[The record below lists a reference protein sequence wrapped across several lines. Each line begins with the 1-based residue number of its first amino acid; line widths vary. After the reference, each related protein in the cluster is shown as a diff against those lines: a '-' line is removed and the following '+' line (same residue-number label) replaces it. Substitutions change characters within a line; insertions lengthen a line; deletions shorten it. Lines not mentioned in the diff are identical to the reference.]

1 MLREA
6 SNARNLIDLLP
17 MVRAYGPDGLM
28 FCTDDREPD
37 FIAAEGHIN
46 QMVRTAVAHGVSPE
60 DALVMATWNPA
71 LFHRLPR
78 LGAIAPGYQADLVVL
93 DDLDR
98 FEPSLVLKRGREPEW
113 AQIRVPEWAL
123 RTVRLAPVDANSF
136 RVPAGGSRVRVIRI
150 IPGQLL
156 TDEEIVDGRF
166 NDGRLEADPERDL
179 TKIAV
184 VERHHA
190 TGRIGVGFVT
200 GTGLRRGAF
209 ASTIAHDAH
218 NIVVVGADDHD
229 MAACV
234 VRLAEIGGG
243 IVVAER
249 GRATADLPLPVAG
262 LMSDRPLEEVTAEL
276 RRLESLLQDMGVSLT
291 APFMAL
297 SFLALSVIPKL
308 KITDRGLIDV
318 NRFEV
323 VPVVV

>member
-1 MLREA
+1 
-6 SNARNLIDLLP
+6 
-17 MVRAYGPDGLM
+17 
-28 FCTDDREPD
+28 
-37 FIAAEGHIN
+37 
-46 QMVRTAVAHGVSPE
+46 
-60 DALVMATWNPA
+60 MATWNPA